1 MAHSLRQTCIFAF
14 AEPDPLARESL
25 TAHLS
30 RAQANAVQAALARR
44 VRAIGLPLKEV
55 RAVAGAA
62 CAGSGDR
69 LFAAAVLLQLPRLEL
84 ISQAAA
90 QRPAPAPYISGL
102 RAFREGEALLAAV
115 EGLASRPDVVFFN
128 GHGVAHPRGCGLA
141 SHLGLALGLP
151 SIGCARRPIARRAT
165 FSAGEPGDCA
175 PLTDDQ
181 GKQIGAAVLMRRGS
195 RPILISV
202 GYLLDLGTAIALTLA
217 CARGHVFPEPL
228 RLATAAARVQP
239 H

>member
-1 MAHSLRQTCIFAF
+1 MPAF

-30 RAQANAVQAALARR
+30 RAQAHAVQGTLAQR
-44 VRAIGLPLKEV
+44 VRPAGLPLKDV

-62 CAGSGDR
+62 CADAGDE
-69 LFAAAVLLQLPRLEL
+69 LFAAAVLIEFPTLG
-84 ISQAAA
+84 IIAQAAA

-102 RAFREGEALLAAV
+102 RAFREGEALLAAI
-115 EGLASRPDVVFFN
+115 EGLGSRPHAVFFN

-141 SHLGLALGLP
+141 SHLGLALGLA
-151 SIGCARRPIARRAT
+151 SIGCARRPITGRAT

-181 GKQIGAAVLMRRGS
+181 GKQIGAAVVMRHGS

-202 GYLLDLGTAIALTLA
+202 GHLIDLGTAIALALA
-217 CARGHVFPEPL
+217 CARGRVFPEPL
-228 RLATAAARVQP
+228 RLAAAAARAARMEAVEQS
-239 H
+239 